1 MERKTATKKFKSLR
15 KRCQGHGEEGKKDQR
30 DEMGGKRDE
39 GQEGWE
45 KRDLGGSKR
54 GGDG

>member
-30 DEMGGKRDE
+30 DEMGEVREVQKGL
-39 GQEGWE
+39 E
-45 KRDLGGSKR
+45 KKGSGR
-54 GGDG
+54 